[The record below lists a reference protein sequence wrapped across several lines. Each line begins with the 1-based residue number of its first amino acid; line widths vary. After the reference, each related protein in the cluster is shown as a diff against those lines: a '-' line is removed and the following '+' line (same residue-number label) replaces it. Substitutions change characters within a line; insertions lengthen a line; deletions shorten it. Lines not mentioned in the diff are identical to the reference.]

1 MRRDGYITLVAAVL
15 VMTVMAAGSLLR
27 AAEETK
33 TIEGELV
40 DARCY
45 ALDKANRGGDHK
57 ECATR
62 CATAGTPV
70 GVLDEKTGT
79 VYVFLS
85 MSKGYSA
92 HVGKT
97 VRVTGTVVHASQILP
112 DKLEVKEGNAWKQVE
127 TAKDMM

>member
-1 MRRDGYITLVAAVL
+1 MKRQWQAMLAVVTLIL
-15 VMTVMAAGSLLR
+15 IAGGALIR

-33 TIEGELV
+33 TIEGELI

-45 ALDKANRGGDHK
+45 ALDTMNRGSDHK
-57 ECATR
+57 ECGTR
-62 CATAGTPV
+62 CATSGTPV
-70 GVLDEKTGT
+70 GVLDEKSKT

-92 HVGKT
+92 HIGKT
-97 VRVTGTVVHASQILP
+97 VRVTGTVVHTSQILP
-112 DKLEVKEGNAWKQVE
+112 DKLEVKEGNTWKQVE

>member
-1 MRRDGYITLVAAVL
+1 MKRYRQALLAVVAVIAI
-15 VMTVMAAGSLLR
+15 AGGSLIR
-27 AAEETK
+27 AADETK
-33 TIEGELV
+33 TIEGELI

-45 ALDKANRGGDHK
+45 ALDKVNRGADHQ

-70 GVLDEKTGT
+70 GVLDAKTGM

-85 MSKGYSA
+85 MSKGYTA
-92 HVGKT
+92 HLTKT
-97 VRVTGTVVHASQILP
+97 VRVTGSVVNTSQILP
-112 DKLEVKEGNAWKQVE
+112 DKLEVKEGATWKQVE